1 MKVYSF
7 WHANFKKGWKGVNLR
22 IWKRAGGYLGL
33 DKNDLRVKSDELSDI
48 CIKNCDLLGGTS
60 NGVVEKKSNWCPD
73 GCKKI
78 VGSKNGEYSE
88 KGDWEL

>member
-33 DKNDLRVKSDELSDI
+33 DKNDLRVKSDELSEDM
-48 CIKNCDLLGGTS
+48 N
-60 NGVVEKKSNWCPD
+60 
-73 GCKKI
+73 KKI
-78 VGSKNGEYSE
+78 VIC
-88 KGDWEL
+88 